1 MVTNSSEKVSS
12 TTPFNASFWNA
23 KRWFAFLS
31 AMLVLWV
38 AVYLYAHSSAG
49 YSGSEYVSFNKVQIR
64 QLNTILRGSS
74 STLPL
79 ANTEDNISKAD
90 EDLQQED
97 YPLSEST
104 TAPQQ
109 YKDNSEVATT
119 CDLNCRTEKAL
130 LYVNSEFEQEVS
142 EGQLE
147 LLKDYIKT
155 FGPSDVGIFLTDY
168 KLKVKSYFWLTGMLA
183 YVEIVF
189 WVIIGVICSLLF
201 SLGNAVRKQ
210 GENGRGFN
218 PNDIIYHI
226 AKIFYAPFSAIIIVL
241 AYSYF
246 RNNTTLN
253 IDANEGV
260 IVFAFI
266 AGLYSGRVMGFLDK
280 VKQLL
285 LPGTNGAQK
294 EEIKYVQP
302 AISPVV
308 EQPVVK
314 QMTPTTVAPK
324 QEVVAEKVITDRD
337 ILEEMNKDYTPQPV
351 EKKKGD
357 DAEIEE
363 VDIDLKLDFSGLFDD
378 EKNELQQKGFSKAIV
393 TLHNVNGKDIIP
405 ARKHDDDTST
415 FVASDVKPGIYIA
428 RATLSQRLKDD
439 HIINLFGEKTAY
451 VTIDKPGLELF
462 VKKYESVE

>member
-31 AMLVLWV
+31 ALLVLWV
-38 AVYLYAHSSAG
+38 VVYLFAHSSAG
-49 YSGSEYVSFNKVQIR
+49 YSGSEYVRFDEVQIK
-64 QLNTILRGSS
+64 QLNTILNEEY
-74 STLPL
+74 T
-79 ANTEDNISKAD
+79 AATITEDNTEETGTA
-90 EDLQQED
+90 QNED
-97 YPLSEST
+97 YPLSEAT
-104 TAPQQ
+104 LAPEK
-109 YKDNSEVATT
+109 YRSNNIAITT
-119 CDLNCRTEKAL
+119 CDIDCRADKAL
-130 LYVNSEFEQEVS
+130 LYIKGEFEQEVS
-142 EGQLE
+142 ADQLALIKE
-147 LLKDYIKT
+147 YIKT
-155 FGPSDVGIFLTDY
+155 FGPKDVGIFFTDY
-168 KLKVKSYFWLTGMLA
+168 KLKVKSYFWLTGILA
-183 YVEIVF
+183 YVEIIF

-201 SLGNAVRKQ
+201 ALGNAVRKQ
-210 GENGRGFN
+210 NEYGGGFN
-218 PNDIIYHI
+218 PSDIIYHV

-246 RNNTTLN
+246 RNNATLN

-266 AGLYSGRVMGFLDK
+266 AGLYSGRVMGFFDK

-285 LPGTNGAQK
+285 LPSINGGNK
-294 EEIKYVQP
+294 EQIKYVQAAPIP
-302 AISPVV
+302 ATKPTEVSA
-308 EQPVVK
+308 VK
-314 QMTPTTVAPK
+314 QVTPQAVPK
-324 QEVVAEKVITDRD
+324 KEVETERVVTDRD
-337 ILEEMNKDYTPQPV
+337 ILQEMDKDYKPEPV

-357 DAEIEE
+357 DSEIEE

-451 VTIDKPGLELF
+451 VTVDKPGLELF